1 MHGLLTNHHSSM
13 LRTLTGR
20 LIANTKDYVVVR
32 PLQILFPRKRYEQK
46 LNRMRSLPVHTVGN
60 DLARMLDEKGL
71 KLIPG
76 FERHDLNHLILGYGM
91 EPEEELCMQA
101 YLVGDGYY
109 KLHCCLFLSSGLLL
123 PCLWKT
129 LFAHY
134 KLGKRSESLSS
145 LSLEACITER
155 TEFVIRKYRAASANE
170 TCSEFLDCQQYFG
183 STVVSRLC
191 TRIRNRVL
199 AVVAFPLMLG
209 NLCRSSLHL
218 ETR

>member
-1 MHGLLTNHHSSM
+1 MRGRETHHHSSII
-13 LRTLTGR
+13 R
-20 LIANTKDYVVVR
+20 LLIGKFIANTKDYLVVR
-32 PLQILFPRKRYEQK
+32 PLQMLCPRKRYEQK
-46 LNRMRSLPVHTVGN
+46 LRLLRSLPDHTVGN
-60 DLARMLDEKGL
+60 DLARMLDAKGL

-101 YLVGDGYY
+101 FLVGNGYY

-145 LSLEACITER
+145 LSLEKYMAEE
-155 TEFVIRKYRAASANE
+155 TEFVIRKYRAATVDATGPESDH
-170 TCSEFLDCQQYFG
+170 LQQL
-183 STVVSRLC
+183 TMIPVQV
-191 TRIRNRVL
+191 
-199 AVVAFPLMLG
+199 
-209 NLCRSSLHL
+209 
-218 ETR
+218 

>member
-1 MHGLLTNHHSSM
+1 MHELQSNPHSK
-13 LRTLTGR
+13 LRMLTGK
-20 LIANTKDYVVVR
+20 LIANTKVYLVVR

-46 LNRMRSLPVHTVGN
+46 LQLLRSLPAHTVGN

-101 YLVGDGYY
+101 YLVGNGYY

-134 KLGKRSESLSS
+134 QLGKRSESLST
-145 LSLEACITER
+145 LSLDECMTER
-155 TEFVIRKYRAASANE
+155 TEFVIRKYRAAPVKEPRPEQAS
-170 TCSEFLDCQQYFG
+170 
-183 STVVSRLC
+183 STVPSPGFRPQP
-191 TRIRNRVL
+191 
-199 AVVAFPLMLG
+199 A
-209 NLCRSSLHL
+209 
-218 ETR
+218 

>member
-1 MHGLLTNHHSSM
+1 MHESQTNHHSSL
-13 LRTLTGR
+13 LRTLIGK
-20 LIANTKDYVVVR
+20 LIANTKDYLVVR
-32 PLQILFPRKRYEQK
+32 PLQMLFPRKRYEQK
-46 LNRMRSLPVHTVGN
+46 LQLLRSLPSHTVGN

-101 YLVGDGYY
+101 YLVGNGHY

-134 KLGKRSESLSS
+134 KLGKRSQSLSS
-145 LSLEACITER
+145 LTLEECMTER
-155 TEFVIRKYRAASANE
+155 TEFVIRKYRWRSPRSVLFSAK
-170 TCSEFLDCQQYFG
+170 
-183 STVVSRLC
+183 STLKSFAE
-191 TRIRNRVL
+191 IANR
-199 AVVAFPLMLG
+199 
-209 NLCRSSLHL
+209 
-218 ETR
+218 

>member
-1 MHGLLTNHHSSM
+1 MCELQTNHHSSILRM
-13 LRTLTGR
+13 LIGK
-20 LIANTKDYVVVR
+20 LIANTKDYLVVR
-32 PLQILFPRKRYEQK
+32 PMQILFPRRRYEQK
-46 LNRMRSLPVHTVGN
+46 LQLMRSLSDNTVGN

-101 YLVGDGYY
+101 YLAGNGYY

-129 LFAHY
+129 LLAHY

-145 LSLEACITER
+145 LSLRECMNER
-155 TEFVIRKYRAASANE
+155 TELVVRKYRAAIANE
-170 TCSEFLDCQQYFG
+170 TCPELLNCYRG
-183 STVVSRLC
+183 SATLQ
-191 TRIRNRVL
+191 
-199 AVVAFPLMLG
+199 
-209 NLCRSSLHL
+209 SS
-218 ETR
+218 

>member
-1 MHGLLTNHHSSM
+1 MKELTTNRPSSM
-13 LRTLTGR
+13 LRLLTGR
-20 LIANTKDYVVVR
+20 LIANTKDYLVVR
-32 PLQILFPRKRYEQK
+32 PLQLLFPRKRYEQK
-46 LNRMRSLPVHTVGN
+46 LQLLRSLPSNTVGN
-60 DLARMLDEKGL
+60 DLARMLDEKRL

-101 YLVGDGYY
+101 YLVGNGYY

-145 LSLEACITER
+145 LSLNECKTER
-155 TEFVIRKYRAASANE
+155 TESLIRKYRAATVNVTCPELLERQHYSAA
-170 TCSEFLDCQQYFG
+170 LQ
-183 STVVSRLC
+183 
-191 TRIRNRVL
+191 
-199 AVVAFPLMLG
+199 
-209 NLCRSSLHL
+209 SS
-218 ETR
+218 